1 MSTLIKGAL
10 TNILSNNSRKLGAVE
25 IDPLLINCLNDKQYQ
40 NVTIY
45 EKHFTLDKS
54 RKSFDHNISLNP
66 DEFRTMIKKIRS
78 AEKMLNKNYFS
89 ISPIEKE
96 NKKWMRRIIVA
107 KNDINI
113 NGEITMNNI
122 LYLRKSSKKTPI
134 PVSETEKIIGK
145 RVKQIVKKLQ
155 PIYWTNLE

>member
-1 MSTLIKGAL
+1 
-10 TNILSNNSRKLGAVE
+10 
-25 IDPLLINCLNDKQYQ
+25 
-40 NVTIY
+40 
-45 EKHFTLDKS
+45 
-54 RKSFDHNISLNP
+54 
-66 DEFRTMIKKIRS
+66 
-78 AEKMLNKNYFS
+78 MLNKNYFS